1 MKYIWLQVA
10 DEGKSYVEVEKSKSS
25 YELQSSNNDT

>member
-10 DEGKSYVEVEKSKSS
+10 DEGESSVKVEMSKSS
-25 YELQSSNNDT
+25 YELQSSNNDM